1 MEKNRMSLIATL
13 PPPHLKQMK
22 EVAENAE
29 IDAFR
34 FNTGSRS
41 PLTPYMTIRKILE
54 RVPKENF
61 WIDIKG
67 RQIRI
72 DMWAVPTFGDI
83 ILNRNIKVDLPAMIS
98 LRNGETSQIV
108 ELQGKKIYLDPI
120 PRYVVG
126 AGQSVN
132 IIGNNFN
139 VLGDYLTDIDKQYIE
154 AGRELGVSK
163 YMLSFLEKGSDIAE
177 VLAIDPGAEICG
189 KIESPAGLKLIK
201 NGSWSGKKMQLMA
214 ARDDLFINVG
224 FNAKKMFE
232 AQRLIIKKDPKA
244 IAASRIL
251 TSLERDEEVS
261 LSDLSDVYL
270 LREMGYSNFLLSDGL
285 CSNPVAFQK
294 AVSILRSF

>member
-1 MEKNRMSLIATL
+1 MSLIATL
-13 PPPHLKQMK
+13 PPPHLKQIK
-22 EVAENAE
+22 EVAENSE
-29 IDAFR
+29 IDMFR

-54 RVPKENF
+54 RVPKEKL
-61 WIDIKG
+61 WIDVKG
-67 RQIRI
+67 RQVRI
-72 DMWAVPTFGDI
+72 DMWAVPTFGDVV
-83 ILNRNIKVDLPAMIS
+83 LNRNIKVDLPATIF

-108 ELQGKKIYLDPI
+108 ELQGKKIYLDPM
-120 PRYVVG
+120 PRYVIG

-132 IIGNNFN
+132 ILGKNFS
-139 VLGDYLTDIDKQYIE
+139 VLGDYLTDVDKQYIE
-154 AGRELGVSK
+154 AGRELGVNK

-177 VLAIDPGAEICG
+177 VLTIDPGAEICG
-189 KIESPAGLKLIK
+189 KIESPAGLELIK
-201 NGSWSGKKMQLMA
+201 NGSWSGEKIQLMA

-232 AQRLIIKKDPKA
+232 AQRLIIKKDSKA

-285 CSNPVAFQK
+285 CSNPIAFRK

>member
-13 PPPHLKQMK
+13 PPPHLKQIK
-22 EVAENAE
+22 EVAENSE
-29 IDAFR
+29 IDMFR

-54 RVPKENF
+54 RVPKEKL
-61 WIDIKG
+61 WIDVKG
-67 RQIRI
+67 RQVRI
-72 DMWAVPTFGDI
+72 DMWAVPTFGDVV
-83 ILNRNIKVDLPAMIS
+83 LNRNIKVDLPATIF

-108 ELQGKKIYLDPI
+108 ELQGKKIYLDPM
-120 PRYVVG
+120 PRYVIG

-132 IIGNNFN
+132 ILGKNFS
-139 VLGDYLTDIDKQYIE
+139 VLGDYLTNVDKQYIE
-154 AGRELGVSK
+154 AGRELGVNK

-177 VLAIDPGAEICG
+177 VLTIDPGAEICG
-189 KIESPAGLKLIK
+189 KIESPAGLELIK
-201 NGSWSGKKMQLMA
+201 NGSWSGEKIQLMA

-224 FNAKKMFE
+224 LNAKKMFE
-232 AQRLIIKKDPKA
+232 AQKLIIKKDPKA

-251 TSLERDEEVS
+251 TSLERNEEVS

-285 CSNPVAFQK
+285 CSNPTAFQK
-294 AVSILRSF
+294 AVSILRNF